1 MSDFIKV
8 NFKNGNMIQVHKS
21 TLKLE
26 KHSYRKDGKKYA
38 QYHCYSTHFFLEKI
52 FECLFRDQCNL
63 NESEYQGYYS
73 EAKITR
79 EEYDRLCKELGVE
92 Q

>member
-8 NFKNGNMIQVHKS
+8 NFKSGNMSQAHKS
-21 TLKLE
+21 TIKLE
-26 KHSYRKDGKKYA
+26 KYSYHKDGKKYFK
-38 QYHCYSTHFFLEKI
+38 YYCYSTHFFLEKI
-52 FECLFRDQCNL
+52 FECLFRDKCNL
-63 NESEYQGYYS
+63 TESEYKGYYA

-92 Q
+92 